1 MALFLFSYFAAES
14 PVIEDC
20 QHATHLLALVLVSPA
35 LAPGLVAVVARVP
48 AVPPVARWP
57 GGLELVSRPQLSA
70 LATRTVTTKY
80 TFLDCQSRHVQY

>member
-1 MALFLFSYFAAES
+1 MKHELDNLALFLFSYFAAES
-14 PVIEDC
+14 PMIKDC
-20 QHATHLLALVLVSPA
+20 HHATHLLALVLVSPA

-80 TFLDCQSRHVQY
+80 T

>member
-1 MALFLFSYFAAES
+1 MKI
-14 PVIEDC
+14 VDC

-35 LAPGLVAVVARVP
+35 LAPGLVAVIARVP

-70 LATRTVTTKY
+70 LATRTVTTK
-80 TFLDCQSRHVQY
+80 